1 MRDAKQIMKEGVM
14 LNCKN
19 FNRVGTVGRIE
30 GAGRSVVMRRTWFAD
45 DDKQDSKYKPA
56 TLEDAQKIID
66 SLVKRV
72 GERDATIDKLN
83 ASNEDFGKRIQA
95 IEEGSKKKLEEEGN
109 WRALAE
115 KRHAEVESLRLSA
128 ERATALEAV
137 IREANDAAIA
147 RIPEARRGLIP
158 VDYAPEKLQSWLANN
173 SAVLLR
179 EPAPDFNAGE
189 GAGDGKA
196 PAKLTD
202 AERDAGTLMGV
213 KPETLERL
221 KAQDAKT

>member
-1 MRDAKQIMKEGVM
+1 MPEEQQGSKYNPETVDDAK
-14 LNCKN
+14 
-19 FNRVGTVGRIE
+19 
-30 GAGRSVVMRRTWFAD
+30 
-45 DDKQDSKYKPA
+45 
-56 TLEDAQKIID
+56 KIIEA
-66 SLVKRV
+66 LEKRLA
-72 GERDATIDKLN
+72 ERDADNQKLKG
-83 ASNEDFGKRIQA
+83 EIGDYGKRLQA

-109 WRALAE
+109 WKALAE
-115 KRHAEVESLRLSA
+115 KRHAEAESLRLAA
-128 ERATALEAV
+128 ERATTLEMV

-189 GAGDGKA
+189 GDGSGML

-202 AERDAGTLMGV
+202 AERSAGALMGV